1 MTGTETCNGVACFVS
16 VYYTIG
22 NTVNT
27 QVDRGCYFNQQ
38 IIIHRCSNTIQETDG
53 TLGQSVCCNESDFCN
68 ENTTLNFSYVT
79 TSASAPPT
87 SALSISCRKNATH
100 ETLEYSPVLIE
111 RQHQR
116 TDTYTA
122 THSWVYMNL
131 LNQYLED
138 RRYNCSRLQTLGV
151 QCLPIISPTRTEF
164 RVFSVGSMSRV
175 KRW

>member
-1 MTGTETCNGVACFVS
+1 MSARVREASHSRKHHCVVSSPGSSTLTCAECRNCPDGWTGTETCNGVACFVS

-87 SALSISCRKNATH
+87 SA
-100 ETLEYSPVLIE
+100 P
-111 RQHQR
+111 
-116 TDTYTA
+116 TA
-122 THSWVYMNL
+122 T
-131 LNQYLED
+131 
-138 RRYNCSRLQTLGV
+138 
-151 QCLPIISPTRTEF
+151 PTGRH
-164 RVFSVGSMSRV
+164 
-175 KRW
+175 